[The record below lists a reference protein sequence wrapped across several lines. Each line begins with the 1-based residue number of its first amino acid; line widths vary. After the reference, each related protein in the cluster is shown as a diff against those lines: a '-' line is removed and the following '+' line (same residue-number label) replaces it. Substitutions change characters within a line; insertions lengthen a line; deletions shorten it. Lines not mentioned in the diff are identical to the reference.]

1 MRYRYLACCCQLSV
15 LLAGCT
21 ATDLASPIAE
31 TTEMQVLFLLN
42 PSRATQVVLVEAV
55 DVGGT
60 LSDVNVVI
68 STPDAREVAAGD
80 GTGDASPCVAR
91 YGVVVSVNDTDCVLL
106 HFSPGMG
113 ATYHVEIS
121 ARDRP
126 TATASVVIPGDFSIT
141 HFRADGDPPG
151 SQSLSATWETSRDS
165 YRYAV
170 AIASEAPADCID
182 VRGCEESGWSEI
194 VADTTFSDRI
204 PEGTIDQSRDWYFD
218 VYALSK
224 GLHDFITTGAGGD
237 VFPIPPSQNVHNGF
251 GMVGA
256 WVRKSRPLS
265 SGS

>member
-1 MRYRYLACCCQLSV
+1 MSYRYLAYCCQLSV

-21 ATDLASPIAE
+21 ATDLAAPVAE
-31 TTEMQVLFLLN
+31 TAEMQVLLLLD

-60 LSDVNVVI
+60 LSDVKVVI

-91 YGVVVSVNDTDCVLL
+91 YGTVVAVNDVDCVLL
-106 HFSPGMG
+106 NFSPGMG
-113 ATYHVEIS
+113 ETYHVEIS

-141 HFRADGDPPG
+141 DFRADGDPPG

-170 AIASEAPADCID
+170 AIASEAPAYCPRIG
-182 VRGCEESGWSEI
+182 GCGGWSEV

-237 VFPIPPSQNVHNGF
+237 VFPIPPSQNVRNGF

-256 WVRKSRPLS
+256 WVRKSHLLS